1 MEEIKA
7 AELIYHL
14 LEEGKFA
21 EVAALLFSHHK
32 KKLGFW
38 IAIKRELL
46 TSAADT
52 KKLFMAA
59 TLLEVSSKPTL
70 EESCHPVP
78 GLNGFLNRSGNDC

>member
-7 AELIYHL
+7 AELIYLL

-21 EVAALLFSHHK
+21 EVAALLYSHHK

-46 TSAADT
+46 TTAADN

-59 TLLEVSSKPTL
+59 TLLEVSSKQTL
-70 EESCHPVP
+70 AESCHLVP
-78 GLNGFLNRSGNDC
+78 GLNGFLNHNKNDC

>member
-7 AELIYHL
+7 AELIYLL

-21 EVAALLFSHHK
+21 EVAALLYGHHK

-46 TSAADT
+46 TTAADN

-70 EESCHPVP
+70 AESCHLVP
-78 GLNGFLNRSGNDC
+78 GLNGFLNHNKNDC

>member
-7 AELIYHL
+7 AELIYLL

-46 TSAADT
+46 TTAADT

-59 TLLEVSSKPTL
+59 TLLEVSSNLLTQPFNCLTI
-70 EESCHPVP
+70 HQIR
-78 GLNGFLNRSGNDC
+78 NF